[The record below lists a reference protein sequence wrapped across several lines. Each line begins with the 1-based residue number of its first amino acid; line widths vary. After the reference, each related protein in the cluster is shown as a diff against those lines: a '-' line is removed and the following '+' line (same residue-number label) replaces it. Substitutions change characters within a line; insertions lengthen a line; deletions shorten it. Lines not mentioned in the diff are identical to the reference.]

1 MTNDSNTNPGSDE
14 VGDELDARQLAE
26 ADALEAILT
35 GNGEASR
42 DVELGDL
49 VDRMRS
55 AFAGSEEGAKTA
67 DAFQARR
74 VAQRVLT
81 KTTREDMRRRGDIGV
96 ILRFAGDRLRDSA
109 LLKVAAALLIVQL
122 TLVPLVAWQIWR
134 TPHSGVFQ
142 TGIEPSVEELAQALE
157 DLPADELDGDL
168 GEDTVPLG
176 TVLDR
181 EALELG
187 AAEAASVLNLLPAK
201 LASAPSPTTSAGR
214 ALAAMTLLASR
225 EHCTAEDTALAAGL
239 EPPAGPFE
247 SIVFAEAHLYLLGC
261 GGGWE
266 GLLEALEHV
275 VVMSSGAASPEAAE
289 QSLTQSPSEGLF
301 PGLAA
306 RTMRRAGA
314 VGVAISAEGVSL
326 IESAGGSWHRGGR
339 DWLEELG
346 TALKGEAGQ
355 DPYVAAWLDAIV
367 QDS

>member
-1 MTNDSNTNPGSDE
+1 MTNDSNTNPGSGE

-35 GNGEASR
+35 GNGEAR

-49 VDRMRS
+49 VERMRS

-187 AAEAASVLNLLPAK
+187 AAEAASVLDLLPAK

-225 EHCTAEDTALAAGL
+225 EHCTAEDTALAARL

-266 GLLEALEHV
+266 GLLGALERV
-275 VVMSSGAASPEAAE
+275 VVISSGAALPETPE
-289 QSLTQSPSEGLF
+289 QSLSEGLF

-326 IESAGGSWHRGGR
+326 IEAAGGSWHRGGR